1 MTRDTLPPST
11 FIIIQFKNIHD
22 RLYKTEGAV
31 HFKYLQTLIK
41 ITTIPQ
47 NILRQ
52 DQINRPDGY

>member
-11 FIIIQFKNIHD
+11 WIIIQFKNFHD

-47 NILRQ
+47 HIIQ
-52 DQINRPDGY
+52 KDQED